1 MKKIEEFEF
10 YCDINKKLDCYIEM
24 LAKYEYTSYKNG
36 QPDKKNIFG
45 TNNKVPF
52 QGYETIEGLNT
63 SQFWQGNS
71 SKIKERVDTQIEQL
85 YNNTNRTKEESNKLE
100 TLQKA
105 KEAINDFE
113 FYSQM
118 DKRID
123 CYIEMLSKDEYT
135 KYRKGQPDKKNIFG
149 SLNKVPFQGYETIEG
164 LDTSHFW
171 NANSDRVK
179 ERIENQIE
187 ELKNKERKTEEEKDK
202 LKKLQKAEKNIDF
215 YEFTTNI
222 DKRIDCYIEML
233 SKDEYTK
240 YRKGK
245 PDEKNIFGF
254 NNKVLFQGY
263 ETIEGLDTSHFW
275 NSNSDRVKE
284 RIENQIEELKN
295 KERKTEEE
303 QEKLKKLQKAERN
316 IEFYEFTTNID
327 KKIDCYIKMLSMDE
341 YTKYKNGHPDPNN
354 IFVPKNKI
362 KFYGYEEIDGLNTSY
377 FWGNNLSGIKDR
389 LKNQIEV
396 LKNKDSVSKE
406 EKEKI
411 RQLKKAERA
420 IEEYEFD
427 SILEK
432 RIDCYIEMLSM
443 NEYTRYEKAKP
454 DNNNILVSRNTIPFK
469 GYDTIDGLNTSHFFI
484 DNSQRIKERIES
496 QIGKLK
502 DKDRKTDEEQEKV
515 KDFQKAKK
523 AIDIYE
529 FSIQGSIDK
538 RIECYIEMLGMDE
551 YTRYEKGQPDK
562 SNILA
567 SNHKISF
574 KGYEEIEGLNTSNF
588 WSRNKEKIIAR
599 LFYNLD
605 EEGNKVQHNYSGP
618 KYDKARKAIL
628 EYERVGSIDEYIEK
642 KKNTLFNLRE
652 NASNLA
658 LSEIEKAGSLIRHI
672 LNDERETA

>member
-149 SLNKVPFQGYETIEG
+149 SLNKVPFQ
-164 LDTSHFW
+164 
-171 NANSDRVK
+171 V
-179 ERIENQIE
+179 
-187 ELKNKERKTEEEKDK
+187 
-202 LKKLQKAEKNIDF
+202 DF